1 MGADLSAACP
11 AAHAARDQ
19 AQRRSRTERLSACK
33 AGPFPGILNARS
45 HRFSVTMYKK
55 WFLILPALALVAS
68 ILFLLPRPWDLD
80 KDGSWDTPRH
90 PLASD
95 NGNPRIRPDA
105 NEASL
110 NGVDQ
115 DRKGVDSLRGANVLF
130 ILVDALRPDFLKTY
144 GYDGAG
150 QNINELARKSL
161 VYSTCIAQSSC
172 TLPSVPS
179 LFSSLLPSRIYPSMF
194 ESRTRH
200 VSVSFPRHV
209 RTLPDILK
217 SHGYRTVG
225 FVANP
230 LMEAR
235 WGSNKGFTDYT
246 FIERTCTDRESYGT
260 ATAITNSAIEW
271 LNRNNDDAPYL
282 MYLHYMDVHTKPC
295 HLEYTHVKGGNRE
308 RNYYAQRVAYT
319 DLEIGRILDEF
330 RKRGLFDSAIILLTA
345 DHGEELGEHSGSRHC
360 QTLFQET
367 IQVPLILHA
376 PLKATPQ
383 LITVPVRSLD
393 ITPTIL
399 QLLEIPFD
407 DKVFDG
413 VVLPPFNSE
422 DSDRPLVSQRPRQM
436 SFQEGHWKLIEL
448 YHADEA
454 NKKQYRGESTFL
466 FNLENDPGERE
477 NLKDLKPE
485 LVARLKREIA
495 EMMKGISP
503 SREDDTLTEDME
515 RALRALGYVE

>member
-1 MGADLSAACP
+1 M
-11 AAHAARDQ
+11 
-19 AQRRSRTERLSACK
+19 
-33 AGPFPGILNARS
+33 N
-45 HRFSVTMYKK
+45 KK
-55 WFLILPALALVAS
+55 CFLILPALVLVAS
-68 ILFLLPRPWDLD
+68 ILFLLPRPWDRD
-80 KDGSWDTPRH
+80 KDGSWNSRRR
-90 PLASD
+90 PLDCDDSNA
-95 NGNPRIRPDA
+95 RILP
-105 NEASL
+105 EARATSL
-110 NGVDQ
+110 DGPDQ
-115 DRKGVDSLRGANVLF
+115 DSNGVDSLRGANVLF

-150 QNINELARKSL
+150 EKIDELAHQSL

-172 TLPSVPS
+172 TIPSVPS
-179 LFSSLLPSRIYPSMF
+179 IFSSLLPSRIFPSIF
-194 ESRTRH
+194 ESGTRH
-200 VSVSFPRHV
+200 VSVDFPRHV
-209 RTLPDILK
+209 PSLPDILR

-235 WGSNKGFTDYT
+235 WGSSKGFTDYT

-271 LNRNNDDAPYL
+271 LSDNNDDAPYF

-295 HLEYTHVKGGNRE
+295 HLQYTQLKGGDRE
-308 RNYYAQRVAYT
+308 RSYYAQRVAYT
-319 DLEIGRILDEF
+319 DLEIGRILNEF
-330 RKRGLFDSAIILLTA
+330 RERGLFENAIILLTA
-345 DHGEELGEHSGSRHC
+345 DHGEELGEHRGSRHC

-376 PLKATPQ
+376 PLKASPR

-399 QLLEIPFD
+399 QLLGIPFD
-407 DKVFDG
+407 GKAFDG
-413 VVLPPFNSE
+413 VVLPPFSSK

-454 NKKQYRGESTFL
+454 KKKQYQGESTFL
-466 FNLENDPGERE
+466 FNLENDPREQE

-485 LVARLKREIA
+485 LVARLKRKIA

-503 SREDDTLTEDME
+503 GREDGPLTEDME